1 MRIKN
6 GWETPLAIPDL
17 SSSHMYHGPC
27 RVPSRGY
34 DRGNRRKR
42 SQLNLS
48 RPTASTPCSP
58 NMSGER
64 GAINVAK
71 RCASSTM
78 NSSTTRL
85 VHQRVAEPTFTASRS
100 NLFPTSPAAGSRS
113 RARVVGFA
121 RVKMFSD
128 IHSGRHYIGLLYVV
142 TGPKPSA
149 VSAAA
154 TSAPARSHRA
164 SGRQPGPFSA
174 TLAQRATRG
183 GRCWPAKGGSAPTH
197 AKRRPSTV
205 HTSPGS
211 RHASLRYTA
220 HTHTHTH

>member
-1 MRIKN
+1 MPKHLPRLRPPSARKTSPEAAQHRLLEGLERVRITN
-6 GWETPLAIPDL
+6 GWETPLPLPDL

-164 SGRQPGPFSA
+164 SGRQPGPFSVTVGIPSLTQT
-174 TLAQRATRG
+174 TLN
-183 GRCWPAKGGSAPTH
+183 
-197 AKRRPSTV
+197 
-205 HTSPGS
+205 
-211 RHASLRYTA
+211 
-220 HTHTHTH
+220 